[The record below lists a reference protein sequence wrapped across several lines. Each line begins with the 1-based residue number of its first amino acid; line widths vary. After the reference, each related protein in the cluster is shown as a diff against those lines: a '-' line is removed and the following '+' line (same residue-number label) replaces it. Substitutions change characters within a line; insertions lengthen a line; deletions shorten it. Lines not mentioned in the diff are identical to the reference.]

1 MLPRDNGELRLGVA
15 EYHGASA
22 AEEPDFLGY
31 SLIAATI
38 AVGVVLA
45 IVFAAF

>member
-1 MLPRDNGELRLGVA
+1 MPRDIGELGTGLAGQQ
-15 EYHGASA
+15 GAA
-22 AEEPDFLGY
+22 DHPEDFLGY

-38 AVGVVLA
+38 MVGVVLA

>member
-1 MLPRDNGELRLGVA
+1 MLPRNNGDVRIGLAKYQRPVDEA
-15 EYHGASA
+15 E
-22 AEEPDFLGY
+22 DFLGY